1 MCASSHESGGMLDFE
16 WDDDDDPTGNVAHIA
31 AHGVTPTEAE
41 EALLNPDQVPARA
54 HPRPGERRR
63 AVIGRTAAGRM
74 LYVVYVEHANIIYI
88 VTAYQAHDREKRQ
101 YRRGR

>member
-1 MCASSHESGGMLDFE
+1 MRVARYPLPHGKQKPTLSCPAGCAL
-16 WDDDDDPTGNVAHIA
+16 PL
-31 AHGVTPTEAE
+31 EAE
-41 EALLNPDQVPARA
+41 EALLDPDQVPARG

-74 LYVVYVEHANIIYI
+74 LYVVYVEHADIIYI